1 MRARYISPT
10 ELDRLLD
17 PRAAGWER
25 ADAERLKLEGTPLGM
40 QPTAL
45 IRAAWKER
53 KIGAIDRVHIAA
65 LHDGERLAFRL
76 EWDDPTENLGNGDNV
91 DFPDAV
97 AVLLPAVPGAPLVTM
112 GAPGNAVNAWY
123 WRADNDSGVRHVVA
137 EGIGTSR
144 TVDVEPDRARGVWKE
159 GRWQV
164 VISRSLQIR
173 TTEPVAQLQPGETT
187 GIGVAVWD
195 GESGERAGIKSV
207 SGFQWRELQLDPLP
221 TVQGQS

>member
-1 MRARYISPT
+1 MRVRTIPST
-10 ELDRLLD
+10 EFDRLFD
-17 PRAAGWER
+17 PSSAGWKR
-25 ADAERLKLEGTPLGM
+25 AVSEPMKLEGVPLGM

-45 IRAAWKER
+45 IRAAWQDR
-53 KIGAIDRVHIAA
+53 KIGAIDRVRISA

-76 EWDDPTENLGNGDNV
+76 EWNDPTENRGAGDNV

-97 AVLLPAVPGAPLVTM
+97 AVLLPAVPNAPLVTM

-123 WRADNDSGVRHVVA
+123 WRADDETGVRHVVA

-144 TVDVEPDRARGVWKE
+144 TVGVEAGLARGAWKE

-164 VISRSLQIR
+164 VIARALR
-173 TTEPVAQLQPGETT
+173 VETADPVAQLQPGETT

-195 GESGERAGIKSV
+195 GGSGERAGIKSI
-207 SGFQWRELQLDPLP
+207 SGFEWHELRLDALP
-221 TVQGQS
+221 TARR